1 MPDWK
6 EIGGKHLRVLKIC
19 SPEFEEK
26 FTEEVAGHLEDT
38 YEGHLRAGMS
48 PEAAFHRTVEQI
60 DGRFRICLTPRIL
73 QEVLMTDFAR
83 KVGLPGLLTF
93 ATAMVIAWALEMAHV
108 QPKTIL
114 LGNGF
119 FLSLPMAW
127 LCLLPFCGAAG
138 VLVSHRSGGSRLQ
151 RIAACLFP
159 SAIMGTVLLLIF
171 VAGFAIS
178 RVVPDSGWNWAFVV
192 PDLALWLTVQAILTA
207 ILLLLGAGLVESVD
221 RVCSRT
227 PRNM

>member
-6 EIGGKHLRVLKIC
+6 QIVRKNLRVLKTW

-26 FTEEVAGHLEDT
+26 FTEELAAHLEDS
-38 YEGHLRAGMS
+38 YEGHLRAGMP
-48 PEAAFHRTVEQI
+48 PEAALHRTLVQI
-60 DGRFRICLTPRIL
+60 NRRSQIRLTLRML

-93 ATAMVIAWALEMAHV
+93 ALAMVIAWALEMTHV

-114 LGNGF
+114 LGNGSF
-119 FLSLPMAW
+119 FSLPIAW

-138 VLVSHRSGGSRLQ
+138 ALVSYRNGGSRLQ

-192 PDLALWLTVQAILTA
+192 PDLARWLTGQAILTA
-207 ILLLLGAGLVESVD
+207 IPLLLGLGVAE
-221 RVCSRT
+221 RVKRMPSRAI
-227 PRNM
+227 